1 VGLRGSQD
9 IAEAST
15 GVVAVLQYDMTA
27 LNSSVQDFG
36 VLSDFTDPQL
46 TAFVFDLITTY
57 LPELSAISTAC
68 GYGCSDHAAWHAE
81 GIPVAMAFESRF
93 GQHNGA
99 IHTPSDTLATLGNSA
114 EHALKF
120 ARLASA
126 FMVELGSGELSALF
140 VDGFESGTRD
150 AWSATHP

>member
-1 VGLRGSQD
+1 
-9 IAEAST
+9 
-15 GVVAVLQYDMTA
+15 MTPHH
-27 LNSSVQDFG
+27 SSGRLPCFKSDHFG

-46 TAFVFDLITTY
+46 TAFVFDLIDTY
-57 LPELSAISTAC
+57 LPEFTGISTAC
-68 GYGCSDHAAWHAE
+68 GYGCSDHASWHAE

-114 EHALKF
+114 DHAVKF

-126 FMVELGSGELSALF
+126 FMLELGDGQLSGLGLF
-140 VDGFESGTRD
+140 ADNFEAGNLD
-150 AWSATHP
+150 AWSFTSP